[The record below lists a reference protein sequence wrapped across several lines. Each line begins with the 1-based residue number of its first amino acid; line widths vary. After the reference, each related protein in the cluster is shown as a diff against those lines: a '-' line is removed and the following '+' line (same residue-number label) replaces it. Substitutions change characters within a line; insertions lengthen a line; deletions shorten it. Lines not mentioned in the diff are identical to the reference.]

1 MTLRGNLREL
11 PEKLRRILKP
21 DALAPVLFLLVFF
34 LVAGFLAITQETEE
48 QEIRE
53 QGDPDE
59 EFFSSGYEEEEEE
72 EEGIETEFFPAGPP
86 RWFRSNAG
94 GMALEETPSRLG
106 ALRNK
111 YALVIDYVTS
121 DELDPRLTPFYK
133 DGYFIEVRILY
144 EDGKESR
151 KQWLF
156 LDRSGNM
163 TVNAAFTVKR
173 DAAVND
179 GSGGD
184 TPAPDSKALMG
195 FIEVYNDKGRIARDY
210 SLFEDG
216 GETLTG
222 YFYNEGVLVRAE
234 TRERASEA
242 AEYRKIYTDTYRY
255 NRTYSLRNVER
266 VYHEAV
272 DIPPVSLVFPGRV
285 LDVTREKDFM
295 KEKLIITSDFL
306 DLQQAAAGD
315 RMVFD
320 TDSKGRALGETLY
333 NSKNEVVW
341 TVKNTW
347 VGDRVVAILK
357 IEGNERRLTEY
368 EYDSSGNRIAQRD
381 IRNGVLER
389 QVFINGN
396 KETEELYLNGVVAL
410 RAFWED
416 GRKISEERIR
426 RR

>member
-1 MTLRGNLREL
+1 V
-11 PEKLRRILKP
+11 
-21 DALAPVLFLLVFF
+21 PVLFLLVFF
-34 LVAGFLAITQETEE
+34 LVAVFLAVTQETGE
-48 QEIRE
+48 QEIQE
-53 QGDPDE
+53 QEGEPGE
-59 EFFSSGYEEEEEE
+59 EFFSLGYEEEEW
-72 EEGIETEFFPAGPP
+72 IETDFFPGGPP

-94 GMALEETPSRLG
+94 GMTLEEIPSQLG

-111 YALVIDYVTS
+111 YALVIDYVTF
-121 DELDPRLTPFYK
+121 DELDPRLTLFYK
-133 DGYFIEVRILY
+133 DGYFIEIRILY

-151 KQWLF
+151 KQWMF
-156 LDRSGNM
+156 LDRSGNIM
-163 TVNAAFTVKR
+163 LNAAFTLIGD
-173 DAAVND
+173 DA
-179 GSGGD
+179 
-184 TPAPDSKALMG
+184 PEPDAKSSIG
-195 FIEVYNDKGRIARDY
+195 FIEVYNDEGRIARDY

-216 GETLTG
+216 GEILTG

-234 TRERASEA
+234 TRERDSKSV
-242 AEYRKIYTDTYRY
+242 EYKITYTDTYRY
-255 NRTYSLRNVER
+255 NRSYSLRNVER
-266 VYHEAV
+266 VYHEDAGI
-272 DIPPVSLVFPGRV
+272 DPVSLVFPGRV
-285 LDVTREKDFM
+285 LDVAREKDFM

-306 DLQQAAAGD
+306 DIQQVAAGD

-347 VGDRVVAILK
+347 VGDRVTAILK
-357 IEGNERRLTEY
+357 IEGDERRLTEY
-368 EYDSSGNRIAQRD
+368 DYDSSGKRIAQRD
-381 IRNGVLER
+381 FRNGVLER

-396 KETEELYLNGVVAL
+396 KETEELYLNGDVAL